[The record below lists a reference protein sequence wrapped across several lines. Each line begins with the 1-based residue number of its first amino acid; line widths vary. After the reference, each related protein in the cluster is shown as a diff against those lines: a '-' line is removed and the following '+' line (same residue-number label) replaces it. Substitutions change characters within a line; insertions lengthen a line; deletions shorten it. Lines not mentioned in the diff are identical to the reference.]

1 MNSIEFFFAVTAVGS
16 ATAVIYARNRIVY
29 GLDDRYNTHNTR
41 PQQPD
46 VATESAEESAV
57 QI

>member
-16 ATAVIYARNRIVY
+16 ATAVIYAWNRFVY

-41 PQQPD
+41 PEPD
-46 VATESAEESAV
+46 VVTESAEESAV